1 MDTFEKTYSFNN
13 DHNPRLPA
21 QYWFQDTPEGLL
33 LFVVFYTQACRWNR
47 CTGCNLPS
55 LSSENHVGYK
65 DILRQIDFIFHNHLS
80 DADCKKLRKIVIS
93 NNGSVLDEKTFSSSA
108 LDYFVMKMNLNC
120 PNISCL
126 TLETRPEYV
135 DEPEIEFLNRTIIE
149 GDTPTD
155 LELAVG
161 FEAFDEEIRN
171 THFQKGLKLSSFENM
186 VSIISKYK
194 ELRLKTYFML
204 KPVPGLSEEDAVKD
218 IKNGM
223 EYLSNIS
230 REHKIPINMHLNPT
244 YAAKD
249 TVLEKAFL
257 EGTYT
262 PPLYESV
269 IDCIKFAESKNISL
283 YVGYD
288 DEGLSVEGGNF
299 LHGRDKGDL
308 DRIIEFNKTQ
318 NYKLL

>member
-1 MDTFEKTYSFNN
+1 METFEKTYSYDNT
-13 DHNPRLPA
+13 HNPRLPA

-33 LFVVFYTQACRWNR
+33 LFIVFYTQACRWNK

-55 LSSENHVGYK
+55 LSSEYHVGYK

-80 DADCKKLRKIVIS
+80 DEDCQKLRKIVIS

-120 PNISCL
+120 PNITCL

-135 DEPEIEFLNRTIIE
+135 DEAEIEFLNRTIIE

-155 LELAVG
+155 LELAIG

-171 THFQKGLKLSSFENM
+171 THFEKGLKLAAFEKM
-186 VSIISKYK
+186 VKIISGYK

-204 KPVPGLSEEDAVKD
+204 KPVPGLSEEKAVQD

-223 EYLSNIS
+223 DYLDKIATDY
-230 REHKIPINMHLNPT
+230 KIPINMHLNPT
-244 YAAKD
+244 YAATD
-249 TVLEKAFL
+249 TILAKAFQ
-257 EGTYT
+257 EGTYA
-262 PPLYESV
+262 PPAYESV
-269 IDCIKFAESKNISL
+269 IECIKYAENKNISL

-299 LHGRDKGDL
+299 LHGRDKSDL
-308 DRIIEFNKTQ
+308 DRIINFNINQ
-318 NYKLL
+318 DFSKL